1 MKMKIK
7 KLNEEAIIPQYQS
20 RGAAGFDF
28 HALNALSLKPGERG
42 IIQTGLAVALEIGYE
57 LQVRPRSGLAFKH
70 GISIVNSPGTVD
82 SDYRGEVKIVL
93 INHGSKLFEVAK
105 GDRVAQGVIKE
116 VVQARIVEV
125 DELDSTQ
132 RGEAGFGS
140 TGR

>member
-7 KLNEEAIIPQYQS
+7 KLNSEAIIPQYQS
-20 RGAAGFDF
+20 QGAAGFDF
-28 HALNALSLKPGERG
+28 HALNELVLQPGERG
-42 IIQTGLAVALEIGYE
+42 IIETGLAVALDIGYE

-70 GISIVNSPGTVD
+70 GISIVNTPGTVD

-93 INHGSKLFEVAK
+93 INHGSEEFAVKK
-105 GDRVAQGVIKE
+105 GERVAQGVIKE
-116 VVQARIVEV
+116 VVQAQIVEV